1 VLELGGD
8 ALPSHHTENSS
19 RAMRGGWMCC
29 ARSACGVT
37 HVNPLPCIIMHTQDA
52 HIKTRAT
59 AFFSARADNA
69 ALAVSNARTQ
79 YLIVYKKLSHFE
91 IKRCVR
97 AAPEPLSKFRK
108 CVPQGVLCVYFCALF
123 FTNIS
128 KHAEWSEIF

>member
-1 VLELGGD
+1 MPNKFHDD
-8 ALPSHHTENSS
+8 AHFQQLALSVCENVFEQQVSKFPFEMTQAAAACWSWAATHSHHTENSS

-69 ALAVSNARTQ
+69 ALAVSNA
-79 YLIVYKKLSHFE
+79 H
-91 IKRCVR
+91 
-97 AAPEPLSKFRK
+97 
-108 CVPQGVLCVYFCALF
+108 
-123 FTNIS
+123 NIL
-128 KHAEWSEIF
+128 